1 MRKNTLIENTQLKPE
16 EAEKEYKSSKEQNN
30 QKKGQGIVM
39 NMVTINPTVSM
50 TTLSVNG
57 LNTTFK

>member
-1 MRKNTLIENTQLKPE
+1 
-16 EAEKEYKSSKEQNN
+16 
-30 QKKGQGIVM
+30 M

-57 LNTTFK
+57 LNTTFKWQVIRVNKKYPIICCL